1 MAKPT
6 TLAGYSEQVT
16 RNCERVL
23 VTLLRNLGPWKKS
36 VFLIGG
42 LTPRYLVPAR
52 PPEVRPHAGTL
63 DLDVVIDLVILED
76 TEAYRNLEENLK
88 RIGFERAENE
98 KGQKQ
103 SWRWKVRMDDGTS
116 IILELLADKP
126 ALRGGKVE
134 PLPTDG
140 QISALNIPHC
150 SIVFDL
156 HDTVE
161 VTAELLGE
169 GGTATETIRFASVV
183 SFTCLKALA
192 FDDRAE
198 RKDAHDLV
206 YCIENAP
213 GGLKSVVHAF
223 DQERSGKHAEVIAAA
238 TAILRNR
245 FMGDEKTEGYKKD
258 GPVAVARFEFGDDL
272 EMRESRILRQRAVA
286 EVIEALVAS
295 TS

>member
-1 MAKPT
+1 VAKPT
-6 TLAGYSEQVT
+6 TLTGYSEAVT

-42 LTPRYLVPAR
+42 LTPRYLVRAK
-52 PPEVRPHAGTL
+52 PPEVPQHAGTL

-76 TEAYRNLEENLK
+76 TDAYRSLEENLK
-88 RIGFERAENE
+88 KIGFERAENE

-103 SWRWKVRMDDGTS
+103 SWRWKIRMEDGTL

-126 ALRGGKVE
+126 ELRGGKVE
-134 PLPTDG
+134 PLPTEG
-140 QISALNIPHC
+140 QISALNIPYS

-156 HDTVE
+156 HETVDIQ
-161 VTAELLGE
+161 AELLDEKGV
-169 GGTATETIRFASVV
+169 ATETIRFANIV

-213 GGLKSVVHAF
+213 GGIDSVVTAF
-223 DQERSGKHAEVIAAA
+223 REQRNGKYAGVIESAC
-238 TAILRNR
+238 AILRDR
-245 FMGDEKTEGYKKD
+245 FVTDEGAEGYRKD
-258 GPVAVARFEFGDDL
+258 GPVAVAQFEIGEDPDA
-272 EMRESRILRQRAVA
+272 RESRFLRQRAVA
-286 EVIEALVAS
+286 EVIEELIRS
-295 TS
+295 MG

>member
-1 MAKPT
+1 MVKPSILT
-6 TLAGYSEQVT
+6 GYNEEIT

-23 VTLLRNLGPWKKS
+23 VTLLRNLGPWKNS
-36 VFLIGG
+36 IFLIGG
-42 LTPRYLVPAR
+42 LTPRYLVKAR
-52 PPEVRPHAGTL
+52 PPEVPQHAGTL

-76 TEAYRNLEENLK
+76 TEAYRSLEENLK

-103 SWRWKVRMDDGTS
+103 SWRWKIRMEDGTS
-116 IILELLADKP
+116 IVLELLADKP

-156 HDTVE
+156 HDTVN

-169 GGTATETIRFASVV
+169 KGVATETIRFANSV
-183 SFTCLKALA
+183 SFTVLKALA

-198 RKDAHDLV
+198 GKDAHDLV

-213 GGLKSVVHAF
+213 GGMDSVVTAF
-223 DQERSGKHAEVIAAA
+223 REQQGGKYTELIAAA

-245 FMGDEKTEGYKKD
+245 FVSDKMTEGYRKD
-258 GPVAVARFEFGDDL
+258 GPVAVAMFELGEDL
-272 EMRESRILRQRAVA
+272 DVREARILRQRAVA
-286 EVIEALVAS
+286 EIMEKFVGSIG
-295 TS
+295 

>member
-1 MAKPT
+1 VAKPT
-6 TLAGYSEQVT
+6 TLTGYSEAVT

-42 LTPRYLVPAR
+42 LVPRYLVPAK
-52 PPEVRPHAGTL
+52 PPEVPRHAGTL
-63 DLDVVIDLVILED
+63 DLDVVIDLVILEYTD
-76 TEAYRNLEENLK
+76 AYRSLEENLK
-88 RIGFERAENE
+88 KIGFERAENE

-103 SWRWKVRMDDGTS
+103 SWRWKIGMEDGTS

-126 ALRGGKVE
+126 ELRGGKVE

-140 QISALNIPHC
+140 QISALNIPYS

-156 HDTVE
+156 HETVDIQ
-161 VTAELLGE
+161 AELLDEE
-169 GGTATETIRFASVV
+169 GVATETIRFANIV

-213 GGLKSVVHAF
+213 GGMNSVVGAF
-223 DQERSGKHAEVIAAA
+223 RGQREGKHAEVIQSAFV
-238 TAILRNR
+238 ILRNR
-245 FMGDEKTEGYKKD
+245 FATDDGAEGYRKD
-258 GPVAVARFEFGDDL
+258 GPVAVARFEIGEDL
-272 EMRESRILRQRAVA
+272 DRRESRVLRQRSVA
-286 EVIEALVAS
+286 EVIEELLRS
-295 TS
+295 IG